1 MAKAREFKVDC
12 CRMFARRDRE
22 FRPRQ
27 MRRAPYGNRQITN
40 QRQVGHLLDGDLR
53 DEPLPFRDDLGLIR
67 RQPVTLTPLEA
78 PGPVE
83 VAAHD
88 VVFDSSS
95 FGEHEDKLFPITDPD
110 LWF

>member
-12 CRMFARRDRE
+12 GGMFARRDRE
-22 FRPRQ
+22 FRPRE
-27 MRRAPYGNRQITN
+27 MRRATDGNRQIAH

-67 RQPVTLTPLEA
+67 RQPVTLTQLEA
-78 PGPVE
+78 PGSVE

-88 VVFDSSS
+88 IVFDGCG
-95 FGEHEDKLFPITDPD
+95 FGEHEYKLFSIIDAD